1 LDYPHVVELSQPTSP
16 QLQTIFTGNEEIVMN
31 QQRTWAFPQ
40 NTISDP
46 SNFLALRLRDDSNLE
61 MEWQW
66 AAGQVTN
73 VQEQIYCLRRVLYIN
88 PENTEAYRQFE
99 MLTRSMKK
107 SVTTSPAPRP
117 SGIVTRL
124 LERLL
129 DGVAAR
135 LMPDFEFHSFE

>member
-1 LDYPHVVELSQPTSP
+1 
-16 QLQTIFTGNEEIVMN
+16 MN

-40 NTISDP
+40 NTIINP
-46 SNFLALRLRDDSNLE
+46 SAFLAQCIRDDSNLE
-61 MEWQW
+61 MEWLW
-66 AAGQVTN
+66 AAGQVTD

-99 MLTRSMKK
+99 ALTRSTKK
-107 SVTTSPAPRP
+107 SVTTRPTPRP
-117 SGIVTRL
+117 AGIVSRS

-135 LMPDFEFHSFE
+135 LMPDLEFHSFE